1 MVRRLSGSLAAV
13 GGVGA
18 FRPVPGTVAGEVV
31 VVVVVKAVVVDAAVK
46 ARFLQTLAAAEGLRH
61 TCTPGVCR

>member
-1 MVRRLSGSLAAV
+1 MVRRLSGPLAAV
-13 GGVGA
+13 GGAGA

-31 VVVVVKAVVVDAAVK
+31 VVKALVVDATVK
-46 ARFLQTLAAAEGLRH
+46 ARLLQTLAAAEGLRH

>member
-1 MVRRLSGSLAAV
+1 MARRLSGPLAAA

-18 FRPVPGTVAGEVV
+18 FRPAPGTVAGE

-46 ARFLQTLAAAEGLRH
+46 AGLLRTLAAAEGVRR
-61 TCTPGVCR
+61 TCLSLIHI